1 MIRKE
6 RKMLTGL
13 EVAKIYEAV
22 KGDRRVWNSEAVEG
36 RINCYSK

>member
-13 EVAKIYEAV
+13 EVTKTYEAV
-22 KGDRRVWNSEAVEG
+22 KGDRRVWNTEVVEG
-36 RINCYSK
+36 RIDCYSQ